1 MIYSYIRNKLYE
13 GIDMEEKSE
22 REIFAEKYNLKKPT
36 DKADR
41 KADFY
46 WHNQSNQWIIKHD
59 ACERIH
65 AIEKMSNPEV
75 NVITDDNETGTFM
88 LIKIKHKD
96 IEWQDV
102 GEATPQNCVSKF
114 YRSMAFK
121 RGVDRCVLKLLKA
134 YELFYSDA
142 EIEPR
147 TEQKSVSKKTKSEQ
161 DLDNA

>member
-1 MIYSYIRNKLYE
+1 MT
-13 GIDMEEKSE
+13 EKSE
-22 REIFAEKYNLKKPT
+22 REIFAEKYNLKKPV
-36 DKADR
+36 DKNDR
-41 KADFY
+41 SADFY
-46 WHNQSNQWIIKHD
+46 WHKQSEQWLIKHD

-121 RGVDRCVLKLLKA
+121 RGIDRCVLKLLKA
-134 YELFYSDA
+134 YELFYSDS

-147 TEQKSVSKKTKSEQ
+147 AKTVAKKDKSEQ

>member
-1 MIYSYIRNKLYE
+1 MT
-13 GIDMEEKSE
+13 EKSE
-22 REIFAEKYNLKKPT
+22 REIFAEKYNLKKPV
-36 DKADR
+36 DKNDR
-41 KADFY
+41 SADFY
-46 WHNQSNQWIIKHD
+46 WHKQSEQWLIKHD

-121 RGVDRCVLKLLKA
+121 RGIDRCVLKLLKA
-134 YELFYSDA
+134 YELFYSDS

-147 TEQKSVSKKTKSEQ
+147 IKTVAKKDKSEQ

>member
-1 MIYSYIRNKLYE
+1 
-13 GIDMEEKSE
+13 MEEKSE
-22 REIFAEKYNLKKPT
+22 RELFAEKYNLKVPKR
-36 DKADR
+36 DENGKFDLSDR
-41 KADFY
+41 SADFY
-46 WHNQSNQWIIKHD
+46 WHNPSSKWIIKHD

-121 RGVDRCVLKLLKA
+121 RGIDRCVLKLLKA

-142 EIEPR
+142 EIESTKDTKP
-147 TEQKSVSKKTKSEQ
+147 VSKKAESEKR
-161 DLDNA
+161 LNNA

>member
-1 MIYSYIRNKLYE
+1 
-13 GIDMEEKSE
+13 MEEKSE
-22 REIFAEKYNLKKPT
+22 RELFAEKYNLKKPVS
-36 DKADR
+36 KEDR
-41 KADFY
+41 DADFY
-46 WHNQSNQWIIKHD
+46 WHNPSSKWIIKHD

-121 RGVDRCVLKLLKA
+121 RGIDRCVLKLLKA

-142 EIEPR
+142 EIESTKDTKP
-147 TEQKSVSKKTKSEQ
+147 VSKKAKSEQ
-161 DLDNA
+161 RLNNA

>member
-1 MIYSYIRNKLYE
+1 MT
-13 GIDMEEKSE
+13 EKSE
-22 REIFAEKYNLKKPT
+22 REIFAEKYNLKVPKR
-36 DKADR
+36 DENGKFDLSDR
-41 KADFY
+41 SADFY
-46 WHNQSNQWIIKHD
+46 WHKPSEQWLIKHD

-121 RGVDRCVLKLLKA
+121 RGIDRCVLKLLKA
-134 YELFYSDA
+134 YELFYSDS

-147 TEQKSVSKKTKSEQ
+147 IKTVAKKDKSEQ

>member
-1 MIYSYIRNKLYE
+1 MCIR
-13 GIDMEEKSE
+13 
-22 REIFAEKYNLKKPT
+22 
-36 DKADR
+36 DR
-41 KADFY
+41 
-46 WHNQSNQWIIKHD
+46 HD

-121 RGVDRCVLKLLKA
+121 RGIDRCVLKLLKA
-134 YELFYSDA
+134 YELFYSDS

-147 TEQKSVSKKTKSEQ
+147 VKTVAKKDKSEQ

>member
-1 MIYSYIRNKLYE
+1 MNK
-13 GIDMEEKSE
+13 DNTR
-22 REIFAEKYNLKKPT
+22 REFAEKYGLSIPKDHK
-36 DKADR
+36 DR
-41 KADFY
+41 DADFY
-46 WHNQSNQWIIKHD
+46 WHERSKKWLIKHD

-102 GEATPQNCVSKF
+102 GEATPQNCISKF

-121 RGVDRCVLKLLKA
+121 RGIDRCVLKLLKA
-134 YELFYSDA
+134 YELFYSDS
-142 EIEPR
+142 EIEP
-147 TEQKSVSKKTKSEQ
+147 KTQQDKPSTKEKSEQ
-161 DLDNA
+161 ELDNAQTGTR

>member
-1 MIYSYIRNKLYE
+1 
-13 GIDMEEKSE
+13 MEEKSK
-22 REIFAEKYNLKKPT
+22 RELFAEKYNLKVPKR
-36 DKADR
+36 DQNGKFDLSDR
-41 KADFY
+41 SADFY
-46 WHNQSNQWIIKHD
+46 WHKQSEQWLIKHD

-88 LIKIKHKD
+88 LVKIKHKD

-121 RGVDRCVLKLLKA
+121 RGIDRCVLKLLKA
-134 YELFYSDA
+134 YELFYSDS

-147 TEQKSVSKKTKSEQ
+147 GKTVTKKDKSEQ

>member
-1 MIYSYIRNKLYE
+1 MT
-13 GIDMEEKSE
+13 EKSE
-22 REIFAEKYNLKKPT
+22 REIFAEKYNLKKPV
-36 DKADR
+36 DKNDR
-41 KADFY
+41 SADFY
-46 WHNQSNQWIIKHD
+46 WHKQSEQWLIKHD

-121 RGVDRCVLKLLKA
+121 RGIDRCVLKLLKA
-134 YELFYSDA
+134 YELFYSDS

-147 TEQKSVSKKTKSEQ
+147 VKTVAKKDKSEQ

>member
-1 MIYSYIRNKLYE
+1 
-13 GIDMEEKSE
+13 MEEKSE
-22 REIFAEKYNLKKPT
+22 RELFAEKYNLKKHVS
-36 DKADR
+36 KEDR
-41 KADFY
+41 DTDFY
-46 WHNQSNQWIIKHD
+46 WHNTSSKWIIKHD
-59 ACERIH
+59 VSERIH

-121 RGVDRCVLKLLKA
+121 RGIDRCVLKLLKA

-142 EIEPR
+142 EIESTKDTKP
-147 TEQKSVSKKTKSEQ
+147 VSNKAKSEQ
-161 DLDNA
+161 RLNNA

>member
-1 MIYSYIRNKLYE
+1 MA
-13 GIDMEEKSE
+13 EKSE
-22 REIFAEKYNLKKPT
+22 RELFAEKYNLKVPKRDET
-36 DKADR
+36 GKFDLSDR
-41 KADFY
+41 SADFY
-46 WHNQSNQWIIKHD
+46 WHKQSGQWLIKHN

-142 EIEPR
+142 EIEPK
-147 TEQKSVSKKTKSEQ
+147 TNDKNVNKKGKSEQ
-161 DLDNA
+161 DLDSHDG

>member
-22 REIFAEKYNLKKPT
+22 RELFAEKYNLKKPVS
-36 DKADR
+36 KEDR
-41 KADFY
+41 DADFY
-46 WHNQSNQWIIKHD
+46 CHNPSSKWIIKHD

-121 RGVDRCVLKLLKA
+121 RGIDRCVL
-134 YELFYSDA
+134 
-142 EIEPR
+142 
-147 TEQKSVSKKTKSEQ
+147 
-161 DLDNA
+161 

>member
-1 MIYSYIRNKLYE
+1 
-13 GIDMEEKSE
+13 MEEKSE
-22 REIFAEKYNLKKPT
+22 RELFAEKYNLKVPKR
-36 DKADR
+36 DENGKFDLSDR
-41 KADFY
+41 SADFY
-46 WHNQSNQWIIKHD
+46 WHKQSEQWLIKHD

-75 NVITDDNETGTFM
+75 NVITDDNETCTFM

-121 RGVDRCVLKLLKA
+121 RGIDRCVLKLLKA

-142 EIEPR
+142 EIESTKDTKP
-147 TEQKSVSKKTKSEQ
+147 VSKKAKSEQ
-161 DLDNA
+161 RLNNA